1 MRSTRRWWRANE
13 GLQMATKK
21 QTKKLVAKTPAPDIV
36 PGGGTEAGGDTAH
49 DRTAEDRTAAGQTLE
64 DAAEGY
70 LAQLDK
76 DGAGDGTLSSYRMEL
91 KLAMRELGATT
102 ALAELSAERVAAY
115 FASAAVTKT
124 RSGKPK
130 APATIDKTK
139 RVLRLALVW
148 AADAGLLSQAPIPA
162 GERQAAR
169 LRAI

>member
-1 MRSTRRWWRANE
+1 
-13 GLQMATKK
+13 MATKK
-21 QTKKLVAKTPAPDIV
+21 QSKKPAPKV
-36 PGGGTEAGGDTAH
+36 PVAVSETTVGANTADDRSTENRST
-49 DRTAEDRTAAGQTLE
+49 EDRSTVIPTLH

-91 KLAMRELGATT
+91 KLALRELGATT

-148 AADAGLLSQAPIPA
+148 AADVGLLSQAPIPA
-162 GERQAAR
+162 GERQAAK
-169 LRAI
+169 LKAI